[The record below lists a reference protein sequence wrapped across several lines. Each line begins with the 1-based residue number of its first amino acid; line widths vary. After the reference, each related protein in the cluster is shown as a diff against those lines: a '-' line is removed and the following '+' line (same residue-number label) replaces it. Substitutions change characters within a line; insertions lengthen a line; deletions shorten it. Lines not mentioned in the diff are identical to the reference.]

1 MLHYLIYM
9 SSAAALMT
17 DEQLVRLLEQSR
29 SWNETHHLTGML
41 LYVEGQ
47 FLNSVLPHTGR
58 QLQGRFM
65 QVLEG
70 TQTEINTIF
79 GKIEK
84 DNRHHDVLVLKETAT
99 EQRNFENWAMGFKQ
113 LNLRDDQS
121 MEGFFHLDL
130 DFLKDK
136 DWYQT
141 SSPLQFLKSF
151 YQMSENK
158 R

>member
-9 SSAAALMT
+9 SSATALMT
-17 DEQLVRLLEQSR
+17 DQQLVRLLEQSR
-29 SWNETHHLTGML
+29 SWNKMHHLTGML
-41 LYVEGQ
+41 LYVEGK
-47 FLNSVLPHTGR
+47 FFDSLLPHTGR

-70 TQTEINTIF
+70 TQTDINNIF
-79 GKIEK
+79 SKIEK
-84 DNRHHDVLVLKETAT
+84 DDRHHDVLVLKETAL
-99 EQRNFENWAMGFKQ
+99 EQRYFENWAMGFKW
-113 LNLRDDQS
+113 LNLQDDQS
-121 MEGFFHLDL
+121 LEGFFHLDQ

-136 DWYQT
+136 ALHQS

-151 YQMSENK
+151 YQMSESK